1 MTDKEFRNYID
12 TSYFELKDNHE
23 RYGIEELYNSDIK
36 EDERRKCVVLNN
48 EEGEVSDFGEYFF
61 EEYLKNEPQKPM
73 NLQDITKRSIIKN
86 IKRIDKKM
94 RLLEQRVYDNIRE
107 FYLSVES

>member
-1 MTDKEFRNYID
+1 
-12 TSYFELKDNHE
+12 
-23 RYGIEELYNSDIK
+23 
-36 EDERRKCVVLNN
+36 
-48 EEGEVSDFGEYFF
+48 
-61 EEYLKNEPQKPM
+61 M

-94 RLLEQRVYDNIRE
+94 KLLEPRVYDNIRE